1 MHLRSILIDVRPLG
15 LPAFRRLWIASAV
28 TAVGGSFSAIAVPLQ
43 LFELTGSSAYAAAAA
58 AISMAALIASALG
71 AGTIADSVD
80 RRRVLFAG
88 GLLLGLA
95 HAGLWFNTAT
105 GLESVTAA
113 IVLVGLQGLG
123 VGATMTA
130 SGAAVPQVVPAELLA
145 AASSLSSFTRYT
157 GAVVGPLLAGLLI
170 PRTGL
175 AMLYLADA
183 LALLVMLWAV
193 AQLPPLMPQTGAT
206 PDAKAIAPGILAGFR
221 YLSRQRLL
229 VAVLAVDLAAMVF
242 SMPVVLYP
250 ELVSRTYRGD
260 STDLSLLFAAYP
272 AGVLLAGM
280 FSGTFTRARRHG
292 TLMASA
298 AIAWGGCVITLGL
311 STDLHLALVVLVLG
325 GTANHV
331 LSTTRNAITQAYTDP
346 AMLGRIQ
353 GSLVVVLIGGPQ
365 LANVLHGAAGAAVG
379 ARPAIAVGGGLT
391 IVAVIAVLHAAPELW
406 RYVATSSKIAA
417 TR

>member
-1 MHLRSILIDVRPLG
+1 MRLRSFLIDVRPLQ

-58 AISMAALIASALG
+58 AISMATMIGSALG

-80 RRRVLFAG
+80 RRSVLFAG
-88 GLLLGLA
+88 SLLLGMA
-95 HAGLWFNTAT
+95 HAGLWLNTAT
-105 GLESVTAA
+105 GLESVAAA

-123 VGATMTA
+123 VGTTMTA

-193 AQLPPLMPQTGAT
+193 AQLPPLMPPTDLT
-206 PDAKAIAPGILAGFR
+206 PDAKQIAPGILAGFR
-221 YLSRQRLL
+221 YLSQQRLL

-272 AGVLLAGM
+272 AGVLLAALV
-280 FSGTFTRARRHG
+280 SGTFTRARRHG

-298 AIAWGGCVITLGL
+298 ALAWGGCVITLGL
-311 STDLHLALVVLVLG
+311 SADLHLALVVLVLG
-325 GTANHV
+325 GAANHV
-331 LSTTRNAITQAYTDP
+331 LSTTRNAITQAHTDP

-365 LANVLHGAAGAAVG
+365 LANVLHGVAGATVG

-391 IVAVIAVLHAAPELW
+391 ILAVIAVLRTAPELR
-406 RYVATSSKIAA
+406 RYVATSSKIAV

>member
-1 MHLRSILIDVRPLG
+1 MHLRSFLIDLRPLQV
-15 LPAFRRLWIASAV
+15 PAFRRLWIASAV
-28 TAVGGSFSAIAVPLQ
+28 AAVGGSFSAIAVPLQ

-58 AISMAALIASALG
+58 AVSMVTLIGSALG

-80 RRRVLFAG
+80 RRVVLFAG
-88 GLLLGLA
+88 SLLLGLA
-95 HAGLWFNTAT
+95 HAGLWLNTAT
-105 GLESVTAA
+105 GLESVPSA
-113 IVLVGLQGLG
+113 IALVGLQGLG

-183 LALLVMLWAV
+183 LALLVMLWAI
-193 AQLPPLMPQTGAT
+193 ARLPTLMPQLDAT
-206 PDAKAIAPGILAGFR
+206 ANAKEVAPGMLAGFR
-221 YLSRQRLL
+221 YLGQQRLL

-242 SMPVVLYP
+242 SFPVVLYP
-250 ELVSRTYRGD
+250 ELVSRAYHGD

-272 AGVLLAGM
+272 AGVLMAGLA
-280 FSGTFTRARRHG
+280 SGTFTRARRHG
-292 TLMASA
+292 ALMASA
-298 AIAWGGCVITLGL
+298 SVTWGCCVVALGL
-311 STDLHLALVVLVLG
+311 STDLRPALVALILG
-325 GTANHV
+325 GMANNV
-331 LSTTRNAITQAYTDP
+331 LSTTRNAITQTHTDP

-353 GSLVVVLIGGPQ
+353 GTLVVVLIGGPQ
-365 LANVLHGAAGAAVG
+365 LANVLHGAAGAFVG
-379 ARPAIAVGGGLT
+379 AGPAIAVGGTLT
-391 IVAVIAVLHAAPELW
+391 ILSVITVLRVAPELW
-406 RYVATSSKIAA
+406 HYTPTSSKIAA

>member
-1 MHLRSILIDVRPLG
+1 MHLRSFLIDVRPLQH
-15 LPAFRRLWIASAV
+15 PAFCRLWIAAAV

-43 LFELTGSSAYAAAAA
+43 LFDLTGSSAYAAAAA
-58 AISMAALIASALG
+58 AVSMATLIGSALG

-80 RRRVLFAG
+80 RRSVLFAG
-88 GLLLGLA
+88 SLLLGLA
-95 HAGLWFNTAT
+95 HAGLWLNTAI
-105 GLESVTAA
+105 GLESVPAA
-113 IVLVGLQGLG
+113 IALVGLQGLG

-130 SGAAVPQVVPAELLA
+130 SGAAVPQVVPAELLV

-157 GAVVGPLLAGLLI
+157 GAVVGPLLAGLMI

-175 AMLYLADA
+175 ATLYLADA
-183 LALLVMLWAV
+183 LAMLVMMWAI
-193 AQLPPLMPQTGAT
+193 ARLHPLMPQTDVTAN
-206 PDAKAIAPGILAGFR
+206 AKEVAPGILAGFR
-221 YLSRQRLL
+221 YLSQQRLL

-242 SMPVVLYP
+242 SFPVVLYP

-272 AGVLLAGM
+272 AGVLLAGIV
-280 FSGTFTRARRHG
+280 SGTFTRARRHG

-298 AIAWGGCVITLGL
+298 ALVWGGCVITLGL

-331 LSTTRNAITQAYTDP
+331 LSTTRNAITQAHTDP
-346 AMLGRIQ
+346 AMLGRVQ

-365 LANVLHGAAGAAVG
+365 LSNVLHGAAGAAVG
-379 ARPAIAVGGGLT
+379 ARLAIAVGGGLT
-391 IVAVIAVLHAAPELW
+391 IMAVIAVLRAAPELW
-406 RYVATSSKIAA
+406 HYTPTSSKIAA
-417 TR
+417 TQ